1 MNKRDKVRIRKTAD
15 LMEKILADPNT
26 PFEGIVVK
34 ACTTKALM
42 PVIPHLH
49 QIVTDEDNMTIWRHQ
64 FPEVIKLI
72 RDYLEANP
80 HATGIGGEIY

>member
-15 LMEKILADPNT
+15 LMEKILKDPNT

-34 ACTTKALM
+34 ACTTSALM
-42 PVIPHLH
+42 PVIPHLD
-49 QIVTDEDNMTIWRHQ
+49 QIVEKTDNMTIWRHQ
-64 FPEVIKLI
+64 FPEVITLI

-80 HATGIGGEIY
+80 KAIGLGGEEY